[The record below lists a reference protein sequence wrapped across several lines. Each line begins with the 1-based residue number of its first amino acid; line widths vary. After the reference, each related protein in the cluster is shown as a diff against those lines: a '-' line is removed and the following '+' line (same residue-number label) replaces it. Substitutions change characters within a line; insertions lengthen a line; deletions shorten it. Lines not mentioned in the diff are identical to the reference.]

1 MKAVPL
7 GSQNTVE
14 FTASLPFS
22 QHSLWAKPGL
32 VTLAPDRLSCMGGSS
47 FYLADLFQRIILFRF
62 WFDNPFPD

>member
-22 QHSLWAKPGL
+22 QHSCVK
-32 VTLAPDRLSCMGGSS
+32 
-47 FYLADLFQRIILFRF
+47 LADKSHLLLVIALRIPGEMLYC
-62 WFDNPFPD
+62 W